1 MNELQLIKSAEFNG
15 VQLNCYKADNED
27 DGFWA
32 TREQIGA
39 LLEYADPSN
48 AITIIHKRNQERLDK
63 FSTGVK
69 LTQVEGNRSV
79 TRDVIV
85 YNFKGFLEIYR
96 FSNQPKANAVIDFA
110 WNIMDEIRRTGSY
123 GPQELN
129 PVNIRAAEVLQKL
142 ANMLPAKSEQR
153 EVIYEAIKL
162 VTGIEIPK
170 KAPAPAK
177 PQRYWT
183 AQQIAKS
190 LKWPADA
197 VMHRAE
203 NLGITKK
210 PKNGYWDGEVWY
222 FSKEGRAK
230 FLELVANEIVKIEGD
245 FAYYEDGHKH
255 IYWRFEAE

>member
-32 TREQIGA
+32 TRTQIGQ
-39 LLEYADPSN
+39 LLEYEYPGE
-48 AITIIHKRNQERLDK
+48 AIGKIHNRNKERLDK
-63 FSTGVK
+63 FSRV
-69 LTQVEGNRSV
+69 TQIDLPSGG
-79 TRDVIV
+79 TQMTTI
-85 YNFKGFLEIYR
+85 YNFKGFLEICR

-142 ANMLPAKSEQR
+142 ANMLPAKGEQR

-170 KAPAPAK
+170 KAPEPAK

-230 FLELVANEIVKIEGD
+230 FLELVAREIVKIEGD

>member
-1 MNELQLIKSAEFNG
+1 MTSALQILTTRNFNG
-15 VQLNCYKADNED
+15 LTFDCYHED
-27 DGFWA
+27 GQDVGDFWA
-32 TREQIGA
+32 TREQIGQ
-39 LLEYADPSN
+39 LLEYNFPGRS
-48 AITIIHKRNQERLDK
+48 IGKIHSRNKERLDK
-63 FSTGVK
+63 FSRV
-69 LTQVEGNRSV
+69 TQIDLPSGG
-79 TRDVIV
+79 TQMTTI
-85 YNFKGFLEIYR
+85 YNFKGFLEICR

-142 ANMLPAKSEQR
+142 ANMLPAKGEQR

-170 KAPAPAK
+170 KAPEPAK

-230 FLELVANEIVKIEGD
+230 FLELVAREIVKIEGD